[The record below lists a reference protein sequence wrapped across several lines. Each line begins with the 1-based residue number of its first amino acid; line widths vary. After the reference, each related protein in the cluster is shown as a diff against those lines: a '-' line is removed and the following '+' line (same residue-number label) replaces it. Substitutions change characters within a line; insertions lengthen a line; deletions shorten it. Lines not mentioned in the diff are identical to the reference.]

1 MLNRLMTSRRVRGIL
16 LTVVLLSA
24 VVAILSVAIPLNR
37 KRDAVTSLGEQS
49 LSEASSLAMSMEYYN
64 GLRIQSFA
72 GITRAKRSFIRI
84 CAAFFPCAKQSPFLH
99 RAYILYQAWK
109 EESHIWQMRIMQRI
123 CRRVWITTPLEKNI
137 TDERYTRRCIS
148 ILQEHV

>member
-49 LSEASSLAMSMEYYN
+49 LSEASLAGYVD
-64 GLRIQSFA
+64 
-72 GITRAKRSFIRI
+72 GI
-84 CAAFFPCAKQSPFLH
+84 L
-99 RAYILYQAWK
+99 
-109 EESHIWQMRIMQRI
+109 
-123 CRRVWITTPLEKNI
+123 
-137 TDERYTRRCIS
+137 
-148 ILQEHV
+148 

>member
-64 GLRIQSFA
+64 GLRIQSLLDYPSETVFYQNLC
-72 GITRAKRSFIRI
+72 GFLSRAKQTLSYD
-84 CAAFFPCAKQSPFLH
+84 
-99 RAYILYQAWK
+99 RAYHLG
-109 EESHIWQMRIMQRI
+109 
-123 CRRVWITTPLEKNI
+123 
-137 TDERYTRRCIS
+137 
-148 ILQEHV
+148 

>member
-49 LSEASSLAMSMEYYN
+49 L
-64 GLRIQSFA
+64 
-72 GITRAKRSFIRI
+72 
-84 CAAFFPCAKQSPFLH
+84 
-99 RAYILYQAWK
+99 
-109 EESHIWQMRIMQRI
+109 
-123 CRRVWITTPLEKNI
+123 
-137 TDERYTRRCIS
+137 
-148 ILQEHV
+148 